1 MRKRCEAAMSEKL
14 EALAARKQLL
24 VARSTLYR
32 LQLVHES
39 DALRRSLTT
48 PRGIFS
54 IATSAPVRP
63 LLFSALLFV
72 AGRSRFARLVRGAMM
87 VLTVVKVLRAA
98 AGFVQSASPPEEAPA
113 PKVSGSHMTP
123 HPEPGDPQHREWII
137 DEADDESF
145 PASDP
150 SAVAQPHLKARGK
163 LH

>member
-14 EALAARKQLL
+14 EVLAARKQLL
-24 VARSTLYR
+24 VARSTLCR

-39 DALRRSLTT
+39 HALRRSLTT

-63 LLFSALLFV
+63 LLFSALLLV
-72 AGRSRFARLVRGAMM
+72 AGRSRFARLLRGAMM
-87 VLTVVKVLRAA
+87 VLTVIKIVRAA
-98 AGFVQSASPPEEAPA
+98 AGFVQSTSPPQEAPA
-113 PKVSGSHMTP
+113 PKVSWSHVTP
-123 HPEPGDPQHREWII
+123 HPGRDDPQHGEWLI

-150 SAVAQPHLKARGK
+150 SAVAQPHPKPRGK